1 MVRLGLVVAVVALG
15 MGVYTVATGGL
26 GRVATAI
33 GDTVDGVLDRLTA
46 TPKPSPTQLVASDSP
61 ILEAPDEPYTNRTA
75 VDLVVTVPREI
86 VGDEESVL
94 RLYLALEGLDATQIA
109 ELPVGTTPRM
119 VIPDVA
125 LTPGRN
131 DFSATLFGVGGESEP
146 SPVVTWILDQ
156 TPPKIELTA
165 PTEGA
170 TVNRA
175 TVEVVGTTQGRSTL
189 VARNDANSASVTGGA
204 ASDGSFRLTLPLD
217 AGTNSVVVT
226 ATDPAGNV
234 GEVVVTVRR
243 GAGKLVASVT
253 ATPVR
258 LRLAQLPT
266 PLRVTVSVTDPDG
279 RALPEATVTFVV
291 TAPGLPPVT
300 FETDTGS
307 DGKATFET
315 TIAAGAVEGSLGVDI
330 LVTTTDYGTATA
342 RTALTVAP

>member
-1 MVRLGLVVAVVALG
+1 MRLGLVVAVVALG

-26 GRVATAI
+26 GRVASAI

-46 TPKPSPTQLVASDSP
+46 TPKPSPTQIVASDSP
-61 ILEAPDEPYTNRTA
+61 ILEAPDEPYTNQPS
-75 VDLVVTVPREI
+75 VDLVVTVPREV
-86 VGDEESVL
+86 VGDEDVVM
-94 RLYLALEGLDATQIA
+94 RLYLALEGLDPAPIA

-125 LTPGRN
+125 LTLGRN
-131 DFSATLFGVGGESEP
+131 DFSATLLGPGGESKS

-156 TPPKIELTA
+156 TPPKIELSA
-165 PTEGA
+165 PKDGA
-170 TVNRA
+170 TINRA
-175 TVEVVGTTQGRSTL
+175 TIEVVGTTQGRSTL
-189 VARNDANSASVTGGA
+189 VARNDANNASVTGGA

-226 ATDPAGNV
+226 STDPAGNV

-243 GAGKLVASVT
+243 GSGVLVASVT

-266 PLRVTVSVTDPDG
+266 PLRLTVSVTDPDG
-279 RALPEATVTFVV
+279 RPLAGAAVTFVV

-300 FETDTGS
+300 FDTVSGP

-315 TIAAGAVEGSLGVDI
+315 TIAVGAVEGSLGVDV
-330 LVTTTDYGTATA
+330 LVTTTEFGATTA
-342 RTALTVAP
+342 RTAITVAP

>member
-1 MVRLGLVVAVVALG
+1 VAVVALG

-26 GRVATAI
+26 GRVASAI

-46 TPKPSPTQLVASDSP
+46 TPRPSPTLVVASDAP
-61 ILEAPDEPYTNRTA
+61 LLEAPDEPYTNQAA
-75 VDLVVTVPREI
+75 VDLVLTVPRDV
-86 VGDEESVL
+86 VGDEDTVM
-94 RLYLALEGLDATQIA
+94 RLYLALEDQDPAQIA

-131 DFSATLFGVGGESEP
+131 DFTATLFGPGGESEP
-146 SPVVTWILDQ
+146 SPIVTWILDQ
-156 TPPKIELTA
+156 APPKIELSGPA
-165 PTEGA
+165 NGA
-170 TVNRA
+170 TINRA
-175 TVEVVGTTQGRSTL
+175 TVEVAGTTQGRSTL

-217 AGTNSVVVT
+217 AGANSVVVT

-234 GEVVVTVRR
+234 GEIVVTVLR
-243 GAGKLVASVT
+243 GSGKLVATVT

-266 PLRVTVSVTDPDG
+266 PLRLTASVTDPDG
-279 RALPEATVTFVV
+279 RALDGAAVTFVV

-300 FETDTGS
+300 FETVSSS

-315 TIAAGAVEGSLGVDI
+315 TIALGAVEGSLGVDI
-330 LVTTTDYGTATA
+330 LVTTAEFGTTTA
-342 RTALTVAP
+342 RTAITVTP